1 MESMNRTT
9 KQGATILEKLGV
21 LIAGILFILALLT
34 GIVALVFYATGAVGI
49 TSLRWWAT
57 ILTVI
62 YLPSVIVIWHV
73 AKREAKEH
81 LKGFARGL
89 DGAQLTLTSLGRGL
103 SATASIARASKPIM
117 PPMRTDD
124 LLPQVGVMRIIESHS
139 KTDGDVINL

>member
-9 KQGATILEKLGV
+9 KQGATLLEKLGV
-21 LIAGILFILALLT
+21 LIAGILFILALLA
-34 GIVALVFYATGAVGI
+34 GIVALVFYATGTVSAN
-49 TSLRWWAT
+49 SLRWWAT
-57 ILTVI
+57 VLTVI

-103 SATASIARASKPIM
+103 SATASIARANKPTM

-124 LLPQVGVMRIIESHS
+124 LLPKVGGMKLIESRKDS
-139 KTDGDVINL
+139 DDVIDL

>member
-1 MESMNRTT
+1 MESMNRST
-9 KQGATILEKLGV
+9 KQGATLLEKLGV
-21 LIAGILFILALLT
+21 LIAGILFILALLA
-34 GIVALVFYATGAVGI
+34 GIVALVFYATGTVSAN
-49 TSLRWWAT
+49 SLRWWAT

-103 SATASIARASKPIM
+103 SATASIARSSRPVT
-117 PPMRTDD
+117 PPVRTDD
-124 LLPQVGVMRIIESHS
+124 LLPKVGGMRLIESHS
-139 KTDGDVINL
+139 KTDDLIDL